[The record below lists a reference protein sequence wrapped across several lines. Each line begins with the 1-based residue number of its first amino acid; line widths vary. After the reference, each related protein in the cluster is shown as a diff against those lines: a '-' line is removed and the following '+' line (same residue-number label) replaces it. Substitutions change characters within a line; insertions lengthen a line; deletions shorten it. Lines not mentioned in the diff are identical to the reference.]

1 MDLNSKRILGII
13 IVPSPV
19 VNRVGVSASGNFE
32 TILTLSVVEEA
43 VTKEANAEELVLTSR
58 LIEVSVE
65 MCLFLAAAVSRL
77 VSTGL
82 YLDGYEKLLGFFD
95 SYIEHHSLL
104 SHDSL
109 VRNDL
114 CVV

>member
-1 MDLNSKRILGII
+1 MRHPNLFHFFGVDTFKLNPTFDSMDLNSKRILCII

-32 TILTLSVVEEA
+32 TILTLSVVIDA

-77 VSTGL
+77 VSIGL
-82 YLDGYEKLLGFFD
+82 HLDGYE
-95 SYIEHHSLL
+95 
-104 SHDSL
+104 
-109 VRNDL
+109 
-114 CVV
+114 